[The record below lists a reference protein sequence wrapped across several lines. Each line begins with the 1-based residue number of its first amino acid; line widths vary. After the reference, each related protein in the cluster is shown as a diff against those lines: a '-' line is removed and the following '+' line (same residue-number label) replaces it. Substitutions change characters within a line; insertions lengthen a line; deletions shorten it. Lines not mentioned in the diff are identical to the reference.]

1 MIVYKFDSNTKH
13 FTGSHT
19 CQNNPLGN
27 GYLYPANY
35 TEIAP
40 DDALGKMPVWSGTK
54 WNYIDDMRGKVIY
67 DKLTAIPV
75 TLEKIDAVISA
86 DYTDKAPDVEY
97 PKWSGTKWIVDTS
110 KKSAAEAEQ
119 KKERMIYLQTRISAG
134 TILHLNMSIEE
145 QELIALI
152 NGPMT

>member
-1 MIVYKFDSNTKH
+1 MIVYKFDIDTKH

-40 DDALGKMPVWSGTK
+40 DDTLGKMPVWSGTK

-67 DKLTAIPV
+67 NKTTLERI
-75 TLEKIDAVISA
+75 TLEKIDSVISA

-97 PKWSGTKWIVDTS
+97 PRWSGTKWIVDTA
-110 KKSAAEAEQ
+110 KKDAAEAKQ
-119 KKERMIYLQTRISAG
+119 KKERMLYLQARISAG
-134 TILHLNMSIEE
+134 TLLHIDMTEETTELAELNK
-145 QELIALI
+145 
-152 NGPMT
+152 

>member
-1 MIVYKFDSNTKH
+1 MIVYRYDDDTKH
-13 FTGSHT
+13 FNGAHV

-67 DKLTAIPV
+67 NKLTAIPV
-75 TLEKIDAVISA
+75 TLEKIYAVISA

-97 PKWSGTKWIVDTS
+97 PKWSGTKWIVDTV
-110 KKSAAEAEQ
+110 KKAEAEAEL
-119 KKERMIYLQTRISAG
+119 KKERMIYLQSRISAG
-134 TILHLNMSIEE
+134 KILLLDVTKEE
-145 QELIALI
+145 LELAEIVK
-152 NGPMT
+152 

>member
-1 MIVYKFDSNTKH
+1 MIVYKYDNDTKH
-13 FTGSHT
+13 FAGAHT

-67 DKLTAIPV
+67 NKLTAIPV

-97 PKWSGTKWIVDTS
+97 PKWSGTKWIVDTA
-110 KKSAAEAEQ
+110 KKTIAEAEQ
-119 KKERMIYLQTRISAG
+119 KKERMLYLQMRISAG
-134 TILHLNMSIEE
+134 KILLLDIAKEE
-145 QELIALI
+145 LELAELVK
-152 NGPMT
+152 

>member
-1 MIVYKFDSNTKH
+1 MIVYKYDSDTKH
-13 FTGSHT
+13 FVGSHT
-19 CQNNPLGN
+19 CQNDPLGT

-40 DDALGKMPVWSGTK
+40 DDTLGKMPIWSGTK

-67 DKLTAIPV
+67 NKLTAIPV

-97 PKWSGTKWIVDTS
+97 PKWSGTKWIVDTA
-110 KKSAAEAEQ
+110 KKTIAEAEL
-119 KKERMIYLQTRISAG
+119 KKERMFYLQMRISAG
-134 TILHLNMSIEE
+134 KILLLDITKEE
-145 QELIALI
+145 LELAEL
-152 NGPMT
+152 MK